1 MQSRKERADFLALG
15 KKLDSA
21 ALACTLIAVL
31 LSVLPLLVGAIFFA
45 LLAAGCAVMAEVVL
59 HRAKRRAPDF

>member
-1 MQSRKERADFLALG
+1 MQSRKERIDLSALS

-31 LSVLPLLVGAIFFA
+31 LSVLPLLVGAIVFA